1 MLAYEG
7 EVMLVQTEGEM
18 ARALNFLK
26 KETLLGFDTESRPSF
41 KKGKSYP
48 TSLIQL
54 AGSELVVLIRL
65 NLTPFC
71 GALAGLLADPGIIKA
86 GVAIRDDIRALQK
99 LHEFTPG
106 GLADLAE
113 MAKQRGI
120 KAPGPPH
127 AGGPAHGL
135 PYQQGRAMLQLGEK
149 DPHAAADPLCRHRC
163 VDRPGNLFTY
173 DGSGVKSGEGTL
185 LKKGIS
191 LPSPRPPLPPKTFD
205 HIESPFTAFP
215 HGERTG

>member
-26 KETLLGFDTESRPSF
+26 KETLLGFDTES
-41 KKGKSYP
+41 
-48 TSLIQL
+48 
-54 AGSELVVLIRL
+54 RL

-120 KAPGPPH
+120 KAQ
-127 AGGPAHGL
+127 GL
-135 PYQQGRAMLQLGEK
+135 RTLAAQLMGCRISKAAQCSNWAKKTLTPQQIRYAATDAWIGREIYLRMMDQG
-149 DPHAAADPLCRHRC
+149 
-163 VDRPGNLFTY
+163 
-173 DGSGVKSGEGTL
+173 
-185 LKKGIS
+185 
-191 LPSPRPPLPPKTFD
+191 
-205 HIESPFTAFP
+205 
-215 HGERTG
+215 

>member
-1 MLAYEG
+1 MNASSNAAGGAPLSKEEINDLPMLAYEG

-71 GALAGLLADPGIIKA
+71 GALAGLLAD
-86 GVAIRDDIRALQK
+86 
-99 LHEFTPG
+99 
-106 GLADLAE
+106 LAE

-120 KAPGPPH
+120 KAQ
-127 AGGPAHGL
+127 GL
-135 PYQQGRAMLQLGEK
+135 RTLAAQLMGCRISKAAQCSNWAKKTLTPQQIRYAATDAWIGREIYLRMMDQG
-149 DPHAAADPLCRHRC
+149 
-163 VDRPGNLFTY
+163 
-173 DGSGVKSGEGTL
+173 
-185 LKKGIS
+185 
-191 LPSPRPPLPPKTFD
+191 
-205 HIESPFTAFP
+205 
-215 HGERTG
+215 

>member
-71 GALAGLLADPGIIKA
+71 GALAGLLAD
-86 GVAIRDDIRALQK
+86 
-99 LHEFTPG
+99 
-106 GLADLAE
+106 LAE

-120 KAPGPPH
+120 KAQ
-127 AGGPAHGL
+127 GL
-135 PYQQGRAMLQLGEK
+135 RTLAAQLMGCRISKAAQCSNWAKKTLTPQQIRYAATDAWIGREIYLRMMDQG
-149 DPHAAADPLCRHRC
+149 
-163 VDRPGNLFTY
+163 
-173 DGSGVKSGEGTL
+173 
-185 LKKGIS
+185 
-191 LPSPRPPLPPKTFD
+191 
-205 HIESPFTAFP
+205 
-215 HGERTG
+215 

>member
-71 GALAGLLADPGIIKA
+71 GALAGLLADPGII
-86 GVAIRDDIRALQK
+86 RDDIRALQK

-120 KAPGPPH
+120 KAQ
-127 AGGPAHGL
+127 GL
-135 PYQQGRAMLQLGEK
+135 RTLAAQLMGCRISKAAQCSNWAKKTLTPQQIRYAATDAWIGREIYLRMMDQG
-149 DPHAAADPLCRHRC
+149 
-163 VDRPGNLFTY
+163 
-173 DGSGVKSGEGTL
+173 
-185 LKKGIS
+185 
-191 LPSPRPPLPPKTFD
+191 
-205 HIESPFTAFP
+205 
-215 HGERTG
+215 

>member
-99 LHEFTPG
+99 L
-106 GLADLAE
+106 
-113 MAKQRGI
+113 R
-120 KAPGPPH
+120 
-127 AGGPAHGL
+127 
-135 PYQQGRAMLQLGEK
+135 EK

-185 LKKGIS
+185 LKKGIP
-191 LPSPRPPLPPKTFD
+191 LPSPAPLSLPRLLTISNPRSRLSLMVKEPAEKYLRKISSLFSRENRHGGFD
-205 HIESPFTAFP
+205 KVKKF
-215 HGERTG
+215 

>member
-1 MLAYEG
+1 MNASSNAAGGAPLSKEEINDLPMLTYEG

-120 KAPGPPH
+120 KAQ
-127 AGGPAHGL
+127 GL
-135 PYQQGRAMLQLGEK
+135 RTLAAQLMGCRISKAAQCSNWAKKTLTPQQIRYAATDAWIGREIYLRMMDQG
-149 DPHAAADPLCRHRC
+149 
-163 VDRPGNLFTY
+163 
-173 DGSGVKSGEGTL
+173 
-185 LKKGIS
+185 
-191 LPSPRPPLPPKTFD
+191 
-205 HIESPFTAFP
+205 
-215 HGERTG
+215 

>member
-71 GALAGLLADPGIIKA
+71 GALAGLLAD
-86 GVAIRDDIRALQK
+86 LQK

-120 KAPGPPH
+120 KAQ
-127 AGGPAHGL
+127 GL
-135 PYQQGRAMLQLGEK
+135 RTLAAQLMGCRISKAAQCSNWAKKTLTPQQIRYAATDAWIGREIYLRMMDQG
-149 DPHAAADPLCRHRC
+149 
-163 VDRPGNLFTY
+163 
-173 DGSGVKSGEGTL
+173 
-185 LKKGIS
+185 
-191 LPSPRPPLPPKTFD
+191 
-205 HIESPFTAFP
+205 
-215 HGERTG
+215 

>member
-99 LHEFTPG
+99 LHEFTPAQ
-106 GLADLAE
+106 GLRTLAAQL
-113 MAKQRGI
+113 MGCRISKAAQCSNWAK
-120 KAPGPPH
+120 KALTP
-127 AGGPAHGL
+127 
-135 PYQQGRAMLQLGEK
+135 QQIRYASTDAWIGREIYLRMMDQG
-149 DPHAAADPLCRHRC
+149 
-163 VDRPGNLFTY
+163 
-173 DGSGVKSGEGTL
+173 
-185 LKKGIS
+185 
-191 LPSPRPPLPPKTFD
+191 
-205 HIESPFTAFP
+205 
-215 HGERTG
+215 